1 MSGISVNTNAAA
13 MTALQYLN
21 KTNSSISK
29 VEKAIT
35 TGQSVASARDN
46 GAIYAIAQNM
56 RGDMAGN
63 SAVETSLNNGLS
75 VLDTAIS
82 GGQSVSDL
90 LTQMK
95 QVALSASDTSID
107 TSSRNAYNEE
117 FTALLSQIG
126 SVVSNAS
133 FNGYNLLNGTTKQ
146 ITALSTSSGD
156 KITTAVSSFSFGGSV
171 LGATFTKG
179 ITISTAANAS
189 TAAGLVTSALKSVD
203 SALAKMSAG
212 AKKFSIQLGF
222 VSSLNDSIKT
232 GIGNLVDADAS
243 KEAALLTSLQTKQ
256 QLGVQALSIA
266 NSSSAIALSLFG

>member
-1 MSGISVNTNAAA
+1 MSGISVNTNTAA
-13 MTALQYLN
+13 MTALRYLN
-21 KTNSSISK
+21 KTNSSLAK
-29 VEKAIT
+29 TETAIT
-35 TGQSVASARDN
+35 TGQKVSSATDN

-82 GGQSVSDL
+82 GGESVSDL

-95 QVALSASDTSID
+95 EIALSASDTSID
-107 TSSRNAYNEE
+107 TASRAAYNEE
-117 FTALLSQIG
+117 FTALVSQIG

-133 FNGYNLLNGTTKQ
+133 FNGYNLLNGSTKA
-146 ITALSTSSGD
+146 ITSLSTSNGD
-156 KITTAVSSFSFGGSV
+156 KITTNVSSFAFAGSV
-171 LGATFTKG
+171 LGTAFSSGLALTSATG
-179 ITISTAANAS
+179 AS
-189 TAAGLVTSALKSVD
+189 TAASVVATALKSVD

-222 VSSLNDSIKT
+222 VSSLNDSIST

-243 KEAALLTSLQTKQ
+243 AEAALLTSLQTKQ

-266 NSSSAIALSLFG
+266 NSSSSIALSLFS